1 MLTLYDNLISG
12 NGYKARLLLAL
23 LGIEYNWID
32 IDLDKKESRTPEF
45 LALNPAGRIPVLVL
59 DDGAVLPES
68 NAILYYLADGTDWL
82 PSGRLDRA
90 QVLRWQCYE
99 QYEHEPALAVVRAWT
114 LHPEWAPQDPA
125 MRAALLAEKRANG
138 AAVLGIMDAA
148 LAGSP
153 FFVGSVPTI
162 ADLTLYAYTV
172 VAPEGGFDLAPFPH
186 VTAWLSRIA
195 ALPGYVPITHRP
207 GTQLPG

>member
-1 MLTLYDNLISG
+1 MITLHDNLVSG
-12 NGYKARLLLAL
+12 NGYKVRLLLAL
-23 LGIEYNWID
+23 LGIEHHWID

-45 LALNPAGRIPVLVL
+45 LAVNPAGRIPVLVL
-59 DDGAVLPES
+59 EDGTALPES
-68 NAILYYLADGTDWL
+68 NAILNYLADGTGWL

-114 LHPEWAPQDPA
+114 LHPEWGPQDPA
-125 MRAALLAEKRANG
+125 MRAALLAEKREKG
-138 AAVLGIMDAA
+138 TAVLGVMDEVLREA
-148 LAGSP
+148 P
-153 FFVGSVPTI
+153 FFVAGAPTI

-186 VTAWLSRIA
+186 VTAWLDRIA

-207 GTQLPG
+207 GTHRPG